1 MNWLKKVA
9 KFHNDY
15 VRIVQSYG
23 EELYAEDIVQEMYLR
38 LNKYADVSKI
48 LRKDGTVNRAYIHF
62 TLRNIF
68 CDLMKQRKK
77 HQKVDIH
84 ECRNLGVEYDYIE
97 KQDAE
102 MILEARIQAE
112 VNTWHWFDQR
122 IFNIYRNDKISM
134 RELSKQTRIGTSTIF
149 HTIKYCKERIKE
161 NIAEDYEDYINK
173 DYEKI

>member
-102 MILEARIQAE
+102 MMLEARIQAE
-112 VNTWHWFDQR
+112 VSTWYWFDQR
-122 IFNIYRNDKISM
+122 IFNIYRNNKISM

-149 HTIKYCKERIKE
+149 YTIKYCKERIKE
-161 NIAEDYEDYINK
+161 NIAEDYEDYINQ

>member
-1 MNWLKKVA
+1 
-9 KFHNDY
+9 
-15 VRIVQSYG
+15 
-23 EELYAEDIVQEMYLR
+23 
-38 LNKYADVSKI
+38 
-48 LRKDGTVNRAYIHF
+48 
-62 TLRNIF
+62 
-68 CDLMKQRKK
+68 MKQRKK

-102 MILEARIQAE
+102 MMLEARIQAE
-112 VNTWHWFDQR
+112 VSTWHWFDQR